1 MASLVLTDSSQM
13 TSDSQHLA
21 PESTVSYKD
30 DKYPQSIWPVL
41 NPGLDAVRSLY
52 RIVVS
57 TARTGQGPLNNWA
70 SLTTNHNMLLTG
82 HLTNQG
88 HCAEGALWKEG
99 ADSSGS
105 ETGKQDLEE
114 DGQNHPTEHRNSS
127 GNVKFTVGGDS
138 WAEDGRGSNARGSQR
153 VSMIRCPSLSK
164 SSLSETHLVEQG
176 VPRAPSSGSGRK
188 QSSREHTHQ
197 FQHQATVEEEQYST
211 DSNSTTDDD
220 VRRRKRKLFSGF
232 PRKPKAS

>member
-1 MASLVLTDSSQM
+1 MSKRGTY
-13 TSDSQHLA
+13 T
-21 PESTVSYKD
+21 
-30 DKYPQSIWPVL
+30 
-41 NPGLDAVRSLY
+41 
-52 RIVVS
+52 
-57 TARTGQGPLNNWA
+57 
-70 SLTTNHNMLLTG
+70 SLTLAKKVEVIREVEKRVKKKCDITKEYEIQPG
-82 HLTNQG
+82 P
-88 HCAEGALWKEG
+88 EGVLWKEG

-114 DGQNHPTEHRNSS
+114 DVQNHPTEHRNSS

-138 WAEDGRGSNARGSQR
+138 WAEDGRGSNVRGSQR
-153 VSMIRCPSLSK
+153 VSMIRCVSQDTGMMLGARDPSLSK

-188 QSSREHTHQ
+188 HSSREHTHQ